1 MKIRHVIFDWS
12 GTLYDDHK
20 VSYLATRETIH
31 HFTGQTI
38 TQEAYREHFTIPVE
52 HFYRLYDAKTPW
64 QEIDKHYFTV
74 FEKYFFRGKLFPG
87 VLALFAELKK
97 QGITISLLSTVRWD
111 LLLSLCQRL
120 RLTKT
125 FTLIEG
131 GAADKRHALKGHL
144 KHLKAVPAQT
154 LFVGDTLHEVEAA
167 NEAGLMSGCVL
178 NGYQSQERLIAAHPR
193 FVWNNQN
200 DILNF
205 VKSLKNRWAQKV
217 AQERPVATVGALIS
231 NTDGKI
237 FLILTHKW
245 KYTYG
250 IPGGKIEK
258 GESATQALIREMRE
272 ETGMKI
278 LPGDLFLV
286 QESIHSEEFYVPHS
300 HFLLLN
306 YLATTKAKAFAL
318 NDEAECGLWVTKQE
332 ALKLKLNQPTRKL
345 IEASLLVL

>member
-38 TQEAYREHFTIPVE
+38 TLEAYREHFTIPVE
-52 HFYRLYDAKTPW
+52 NFYRLYDDKTPW
-64 QEIDKHYFTV
+64 QEIDKYYFTV
-74 FEKYFFRGKLFPG
+74 FEKYFSRGKLFPG
-87 VLALFAELKK
+87 VLTLLAELKK
-97 QGITISLLSTVRWD
+97 QGITMSLLSTVRWD

-120 RLTKT
+120 KLTKT
-125 FTLIEG
+125 FALIEG
-131 GAADKRHALKGHL
+131 GAADKRHALKSHL
-144 KHLKAVPAQT
+144 KHLKTVPAQT

-178 NGYQSQERLIAAHPR
+178 NGYQSPDRLIAAHPR
-193 FVWNNQN
+193 FVWNDQN
-200 DILNF
+200 DVLSF
-205 VKSLKNRWAQKV
+205 VKSLKNTRMPKV

-231 NTDGKI
+231 NTNGKI

-245 KYTYG
+245 RYTYG

-258 GESATQALIREMRE
+258 GESATQALIREIRE
-272 ETGMKI
+272 ETAMKI
-278 LPGDLFLV
+278 VPGDLFLV

-306 YLATTKAKAFAL
+306 YLATTKAKHFVL
-318 NDEAECGLWVTKQE
+318 NDEAQSGIWVTKLE
-332 ALKLKLNQPTRKL
+332 ALKLKLNEPTRKL
-345 IEASLLVL
+345 IEASLIVL